1 MFFRPF
7 LALSWLDPA
16 TIKASEMGFTS
27 SYCWRFCL
35 ILIQRIKYALVM
47 SSMIMN
53 FAALTEFGVSS
64 KDMTSIR
71 FFLFDNISWRS
82 GVKDE

>member
-1 MFFRPF
+1 M
-7 LALSWLDPA
+7 
-16 TIKASEMGFTS
+16 
-27 SYCWRFCL
+27 
-35 ILIQRIKYALVM
+35 
-47 SSMIMN
+47 MN